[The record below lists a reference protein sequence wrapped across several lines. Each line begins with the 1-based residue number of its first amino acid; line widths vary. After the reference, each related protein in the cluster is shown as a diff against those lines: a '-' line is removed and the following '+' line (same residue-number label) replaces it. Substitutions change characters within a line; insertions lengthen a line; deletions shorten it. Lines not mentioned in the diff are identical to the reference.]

1 MKACTMPQH
10 SIKEWFWLD
19 KGHGWLLQ
27 TVLSK
32 VIPLMPLLFL
42 YVSILAD
49 GELKM
54 GLECA

>member
-1 MKACTMPQH
+1 MPQH
-10 SIKEWFWLD
+10 KNKEWFWLD